1 MSSAI
6 PPVPPSG
13 SQPVRPQVVWEPQGG
28 PLRVVLEE
36 PRRFGKLGRRLL
48 WSALL
53 ISIFINFSLVGS
65 LQNYLQPEGDL
76 HEKYHSLSKTASDKV
91 AIVTLEGT
99 IMAEDNFLKKQ
110 LDAVRHDDHVKAVVL
125 RIDSPGGT
133 VTGSDYLY
141 HHLTQLVAE
150 KKIPLVVSM
159 GAIAASGGYYVAMAA
174 GPNPKTIYAEPSC
187 WTGSIGVIIP
197 HYNISALLNKWDI
210 RDDSIASHPLKQMG
224 SPTANLP
231 EPYKE
236 EEQKILKQLVDATFD
251 RFKQIVLDSRPEL
264 KADPAS
270 QEVVFTGRIFT
281 AGEAK
286 QQHLIDEIGF
296 VEDAVTRAVELA
308 KLTPETAR
316 VVKYHK
322 PVGLLDQLLV
332 GSQDRSSRFGLGGG
346 NLSGS
351 SLATL
356 FDLAAPRAYYLCTM
370 LPAALRNE

>member
-1 MSSAI
+1 
-6 PPVPPSG
+6 
-13 SQPVRPQVVWEPQGG
+13 VVWEPQGG

>member
-1 MSSAI
+1 M
-6 PPVPPSG
+6 
-13 SQPVRPQVVWEPQGG
+13 
-28 PLRVVLEE
+28 
-36 PRRFGKLGRRLL
+36 GRRLL

-53 ISIFINFSLVGS
+53 ISIFFNLSLFGR
-65 LQNYLQPEGDL
+65 LQNYLQPEGEVR
-76 HEKYHSLSKTASDKV
+76 EKYHSLSETATNKV

-110 LDAVRHDDHVKAVVL
+110 LDAVRRDDHVKAIVL

-141 HHLTQLVAE
+141 HHLTKLTAE

-197 HYNISALLNKWDI
+197 HYDISALLAKWDV

-224 SPTANLP
+224 SPTAHLA
-231 EPYKE
+231 EPYRTE
-236 EEQKILKQLVDATFD
+236 EREILKQLVDSTFD

-264 KADPAS
+264 KADAAS

-286 QQHLIDEIGF
+286 QQHLVDELGF
-296 VEDAVTRAVELA
+296 VEDAITRAVELA
-308 KLTPETAR
+308 HLTPETAR

-332 GSQDRSSRFGLGGG
+332 GSQERSSRFAVGG
-346 NLSGS
+346 NLSPS